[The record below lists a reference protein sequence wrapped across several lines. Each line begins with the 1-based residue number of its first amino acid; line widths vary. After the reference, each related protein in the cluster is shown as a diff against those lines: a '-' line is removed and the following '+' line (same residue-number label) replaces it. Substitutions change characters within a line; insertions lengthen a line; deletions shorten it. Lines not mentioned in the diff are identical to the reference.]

1 MNAIQ
6 LALSIEDFE
15 RRRGRKPDCI
25 KLSIKQWKSLYK
37 EIQDMLVYSNAL
49 QARTG
54 ASKKLF
60 GIPVR
65 IVENGKEW
73 YGN

>member
-1 MNAIQ
+1 MDILQ
-6 LALSIEDFE
+6 LVAKIEEFE

-25 KLSIKQWKSLYK
+25 VLSIEQWKSLYK

-49 QARTG
+49 HSRTG